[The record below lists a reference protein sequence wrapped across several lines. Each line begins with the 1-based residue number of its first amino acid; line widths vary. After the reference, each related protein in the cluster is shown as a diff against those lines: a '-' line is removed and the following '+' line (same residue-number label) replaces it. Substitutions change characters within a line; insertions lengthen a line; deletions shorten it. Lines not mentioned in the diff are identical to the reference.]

1 MNERSR
7 KELPS
12 PSRLEKRKG
21 GVSPEAIARFV
32 QAYLRSLPEGRQ
44 RELSSVLQGFRIWIQ
59 EVSEADPP
67 SHADLLEAVTL
78 LAQWEGLKVGEL
90 LVEITGELKED
101 RRDSPLKHGKRSRI
115 LESAYRVFSE
125 KGFFQATV
133 DEIAERAGVGKGTV
147 YRHFESKEN
156 LFRAVVDEELRVI
169 VGRIQEAF
177 LEAEDVLQAIRRA
190 VREYLE
196 YFEEHK
202 EFYRI
207 LVFEQESFGSEFR
220 ARYINEIL
228 KRIPM
233 IRDQVLEAAS
243 RGRLKPLDDFYTV
256 FYGLVGFT
264 DGVILKWFQKGCQG
278 SLTNELDTIIEVL
291 FYGFVRNGAGRTL
304 SEEKERGGDPSAIL
318 SFPERSFNPDHP

>member
-7 KELPS
+7 KEFPS

-32 QAYLRSLPEGRQ
+32 QAYLHSLPESKRKDP
-44 RELSSVLQGFRIWIQ
+44 SAVPQGFRVWIQ
-59 EVSEADPP
+59 EVAEGEEFYK
-67 SHADLLEAVTL
+67 ADLLEAVTL

-101 RRDSPLKHGKRSRI
+101 RRDSPLKHSKRARI

-156 LFRAVVDEELRVI
+156 LFRAVVDEELKVI

-233 IRDQVLEAAS
+233 IRDKVLEAAS

-256 FYGLVGFT
+256 FYGIVGFT

-278 SLTNELDTIIEVL
+278 SLTDELDTIIEVL

-304 SEEKERGGDPSAIL
+304 PEEKEGEGEPGRLLPFPDPDRSAHL
-318 SFPERSFNPDHP
+318 